1 MKRTLLLLLLWPA
14 LALGQTKPPD
24 TFLDPTA
31 AGPDF
36 AVQGEYEG
44 TVGDKDALAAQVIAE
59 GKGRFKVV
67 FLLGGLPGAGWDG
80 KTRRA
85 AVAQT
90 VDGKTSVSGGGWKG
104 TMADGRLSGT
114 DPDGRTL
121 SLRRVERKSPL
132 EGLAPPPGA
141 LVLFDGKNV
150 DAWTG
155 TKLVEGN
162 LLAQGATTKQ
172 TFRDFRL
179 HVEFRLPFRPTAR
192 GQSRGNSGVYLQR
205 RYEIQIL
212 DSFGLDPKNDD
223 CAAVYEL
230 AAPSVNLCYPPL
242 QWQTYDIEFT
252 AARFGPDGKKTAPAV
267 VTVVHNGVKVHDK
280 RTIPGP
286 TGFGEKEADTPMAL
300 YLQNHGNP
308 VVFRN
313 VWLVEKKE

>member
-1 MKRTLLLLLLWPA
+1 MKRIWLPLLLWPA
-14 LALGQTKPPD
+14 LALGQAKP
-24 TFLDPTA
+24 TDPTSA
-31 AGPDF
+31 DPDF
-36 AVQGEYEG
+36 AIQGEYEG
-44 TVGDKDALAAQVIAE
+44 TVGARDKFAAQVVAE
-59 GKGRFKVV
+59 GKGKFKVV
-67 FLLGGLPGAGWDG
+67 FLPGGLPGAGWNG
-80 KTRRA
+80 KTRRPA
-85 AVAQT
+85 FAQT
-90 VDGKTSVSGGGWKG
+90 VDGKTTLGGDWKG
-104 TMADGRLSGT
+104 QIADGQLTGT

-121 SLRRVERKSPL
+121 SLRRVERKSPT

-141 LVLFDGKNV
+141 LVLFDGTNV

-162 LLAQGATTKQ
+162 LLAQGALSKQ
-172 TFRDFRL
+172 AFRDFRL
-179 HVEFRLPFRPTAR
+179 HVEFRLPFKPTAR

-212 DSFGLDPKNDD
+212 DSFGLEAKNND
-223 CAAVYEL
+223 CAAVYEQ

-252 AARFGPDGKKTAPAV
+252 AARFGPDGKKIAPAV

-280 RTIPGP
+280 HMISGP
-286 TGFGEKEADTPMAL
+286 TGFGEKEADTPRPL

-313 VWLVEKKE
+313 VWLVEIKG